1 MLVTDRRRSFGMRE
15 EQHEQDPS
23 QGSLFAPDSLAR
35 PPGPTPDPF
44 ARARAAA
51 PAPPL
56 AEPAPAEVAAPA
68 PPDAAALAPPE
79 AAALAP
85 PEAAALAPPEA
96 AALAPPLAAP
106 DDALAPADHLDDLE
120 ELEPAHARPAA
131 VRSLLAGPTLDDVMS
146 RAWEG
151 LRAEVPT
158 PCPVCHTEIEPSA
171 GGHCGACGSTL
182 D

>member
-1 MLVTDRRRSFGMRE
+1 MLVTDRRRSFGMHE
-15 EQHEQDPS
+15 ERHEQGPG
-23 QGSLFAPDSLAR
+23 QGSLFAPDSLAPPAR

-44 ARARAAA
+44 ARARGPAAPAPPREEPAPIEAAA
-51 PAPPL
+51 PAPPV
-56 AEPAPAEVAAPA
+56 AEPDE
-68 PPDAAALAPPE
+68 ALAPP
-79 AAALAP
+79 
-85 PEAAALAPPEA
+85 
-96 AALAPPLAAP
+96 
-106 DDALAPADHLDDLE
+106 DYLDDLE
-120 ELEPAHARPAA
+120 ELEPAHARPVP

-171 GGHCGACGSTL
+171 RGRCGACGSTL

>member
-23 QGSLFAPDSLAR
+23 QESLFAPDLPAR

-51 PAPPL
+51 PVPTPPL
-56 AEPAPAEVAAPA
+56 AEPAE
-68 PPDAAALAPPE
+68 
-79 AAALAP
+79 
-85 PEAAALAPPEA
+85 
-96 AALAPPLAAP
+96 
-106 DDALAPADHLDDLE
+106 ALAPADHLDDLE
-120 ELEPAHARPAA
+120 ELEPVHARPAA

-146 RAWEG
+146 RAWES

-158 PCPVCHTEIEPSA
+158 PCPVCHTEIEPTA
-171 GGHCGACGSTL
+171 GGRCGACGSTL